1 MMFSGN
7 MVMRCVTT
15 AIMRHLL
22 KVIFILHM
30 LYHLMSMDCQ
40 FKLQMNF
47 VKGFISLIIL
57 M

>member
-30 LYHLMSMDCQ
+30 LYHLMSMDCR